1 MINFV
6 LPNKYGANHLVK
18 NITHIGNRNSLY
30 IRQTTERQVAPNYRQ
45 VEDSARERGIFKLGL
60 SLDQTSPQGVLRS
73 QSLIWN

>member
-45 VEDSARERGIFKLGL
+45 VEDTARERGIFKPW
-60 SLDQTSPQGVLRS
+60 SNKSQGVLRS